1 MGLDL
6 TGSSL
11 LWVLVLFTAGL
22 VCIIKGGDFFVDA
35 AAWMAEAS
43 GIPKFIIGCTVVS
56 FATTLPEMLVSVFAA
71 LEGNADIAVGNAV
84 GSVTA
89 NTGLILCLSL
99 VCMTCAMQRKQ
110 FGMKACLLLAA
121 VLALFAFTRDSKL
134 SVLES
139 VLILL
144 IFAVSLTESLLS
156 ARREQGSELSESEE
170 RPEVNKKTIALNIG
184 KFILGAAA
192 IVLGAQ
198 LLIDNGSAL
207 AGMVGVPDAV
217 IAATMI
223 AARTGHDHH
232 GHPQEA
238 VYTFRGQHHRRKH
251 HGSDGDSAAVR
262 PDSGPP
268 AERGKPGYAA
278 GYSRL
283 SHHQRRGADSR
294 ADQRPL
300 QALDGLF
307 GGRIVRRLPRGHVR
321 VLRCVTA
328 KKGCFLTDE
337 SGGSLFCFP
346 GKNQM

>member
-6 TGSSL
+6 TGSNL

-139 VLILL
+139 ALILL

-170 RPEVNKKTIALNIG
+170 RP
-184 KFILGAAA
+184 
-192 IVLGAQ
+192 
-198 LLIDNGSAL
+198 
-207 AGMVGVPDAV
+207 
-217 IAATMI
+217 
-223 AARTGHDHH
+223 
-232 GHPQEA
+232 
-238 VYTFRGQHHRRKH
+238 
-251 HGSDGDSAAVR
+251 
-262 PDSGPP
+262 
-268 AERGKPGYAA
+268 
-278 GYSRL
+278 
-283 SHHQRRGADSR
+283 
-294 ADQRPL
+294 
-300 QALDGLF
+300 
-307 GGRIVRRLPRGHVR
+307 
-321 VLRCVTA
+321 
-328 KKGCFLTDE
+328 
-337 SGGSLFCFP
+337 
-346 GKNQM
+346 